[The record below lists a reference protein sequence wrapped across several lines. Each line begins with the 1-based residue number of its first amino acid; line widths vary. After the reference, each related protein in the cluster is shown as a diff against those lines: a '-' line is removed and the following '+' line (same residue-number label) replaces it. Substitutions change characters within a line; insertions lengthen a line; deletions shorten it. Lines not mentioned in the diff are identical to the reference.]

1 MAVIQ
6 PRAVDPAVFCHR
18 TLFNV
23 SGLVAIITGAGS
35 SIGRPITL
43 TMALDGNARF
53 YLLGRRFG
61 KLKQSAASFEPA
73 HAVIRVTTILQV
85 DMPQKNQ
92 FVATAARI
100 TAETGFVQL
109 FVANAGVLEPKPLGY
124 LGWFSDI
131 HNLRVDGFNHRSKA
145 RIVRQLSL
153 HVAPYLYLKM
163 DLAVGRMRP
172 FS

>member
-6 PRAVDPAVFCHR
+6 PRAVDPAIFCHR

-35 SIGRPITL
+35 GIGRPIAL

-61 KLKQSAASFEPA
+61 KLKQSAASFEPG
-73 HAVIRVTTILQV
+73 HAVTRVTTILQV

-100 TAETGFVQL
+100 TAETGFVHL
-109 FVANAGVLEPKPLGY
+109 FVANAGVLEPKPLG
-124 LGWFSDI
+124 FSGPKVAFI
-131 HNLRVDGFNHRSKA
+131 WVGFLIFTICVSMGL
-145 RIVRQLSL
+145 IIGQ
-153 HVAPYLYLKM
+153 
-163 DLAVGRMRP
+163 RP
-172 FS
+172 E